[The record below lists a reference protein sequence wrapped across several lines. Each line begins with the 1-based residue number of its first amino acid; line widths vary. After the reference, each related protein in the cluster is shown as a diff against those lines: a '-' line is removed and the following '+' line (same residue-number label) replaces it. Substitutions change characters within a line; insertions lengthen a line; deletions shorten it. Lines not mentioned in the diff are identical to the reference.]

1 MPLTGTNVDAT
12 WSAALTFTKNGNK
25 VHGEEMHQSGRGKQ
39 WYFGMDAD
47 PGLEHTAVAR
57 PPISASL
64 SRPAAC
70 YRARKSMSMAMQ
82 AAKLQIS
89 EQILAHR
96 HGAP

>member
-12 WSAALTFTKNGNK
+12 WSAALTFTKNRNK

-47 PGLEHTAVAR
+47 SGLVHTAGGTAAN
-57 PPISASL
+57 PAML

-70 YRARKSMSMAMQ
+70 SPGRKSMSMAMQ
-82 AAKLQIS
+82 ATKLQIS

>member
-1 MPLTGTNVDAT
+1 MPHAGTNVDAT
-12 WSAALTFTKNGNK
+12 WSAALTFTKNRNK

-47 PGLEHTAVAR
+47 SGLEHTAGGTAVNPAM
-57 PPISASL
+57 L

-70 YRARKSMSMAMQ
+70 YRGRKSMSMAMQ
-82 AAKLQIS
+82 ATELQIS